1 MELPDRLKETGDE
14 ADEDVVP
21 QQGGQQMFMNMNQSI
36 FGLIAAAG
44 STVDFK
50 DRFEGPS
57 SDEDEA
63 DHERLRVGKS
73 RGKEK
78 QKEPED
84 LTRSQILKTSSSDKP
99 EKKHRRR
106 LSTQLLQ
113 SLPHLP
119 RLSSRSKSKS
129 SKLASPPLSTNAS
142 EVPQSLSN
150 KDDLDPRSPE
160 IEITRADRAG
170 SIAPVMSRM
179 LEARAEMAARPSF
192 DLERLSGDMRRG
204 GDVDTG
210 DTELALR
217 LKEIFEFD
225 HPEKVLEGKWH
236 SLALYIITVMLTIL
250 RRIPL
255 LAPTK
260 RTTSR
265 LHVHY
270 S

>member
-1 MELPDRLKETGDE
+1 MELPDRLKEIGDE

-21 QQGGQQMFMNMNQSI
+21 QQAGHQFMNMNQSI

-44 STVDFK
+44 STADFK
-50 DRFEGPS
+50 DRFEGQS

-63 DHERLRVGKS
+63 DDDRIAPGKN

-78 QKEPED
+78 QRERED
-84 LTRSQILKTSSSDKP
+84 VSRSQVLKTSSSDKP

-106 LSTQLLQ
+106 ISAQLLQ
-113 SLPHLP
+113 SLPQLP
-119 RLSSRSKSKS
+119 RLSTKSRSKS
-129 SKLASPPLSTNAS
+129 SKLRSPPSAATS
-142 EVPQSLSN
+142 EVPGTASH
-150 KDDLDPRSPE
+150 KDEPRSPD
-160 IEITRADRAG
+160 IEITREDRGG

-192 DLERLSGDMRRG
+192 DLDRLSGDMRRG
-204 GDVDTG
+204 GDLDTG

-225 HPEKVLEGKWH
+225 QPEKVLEGNVAWLYTIAGLVADN
-236 SLALYIITVMLTIL
+236 LA
-250 RRIPL
+250 RIPM
-255 LAPTK
+255 LATPECTAPGI
-260 RTTSR
+260 
-265 LHVHY
+265 HVHH